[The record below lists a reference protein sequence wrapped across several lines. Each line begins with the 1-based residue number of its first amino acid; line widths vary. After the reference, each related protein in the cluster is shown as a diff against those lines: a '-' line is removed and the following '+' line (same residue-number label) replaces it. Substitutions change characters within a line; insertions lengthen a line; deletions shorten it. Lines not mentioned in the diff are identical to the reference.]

1 MYMNLLRHLLDL
13 PLADIDPEVF
23 ADALVVQHI
32 GTLISSGGGSIGRP
46 YLELALKPQQLEIFL
61 ARAVET
67 AQKTQCLEHEWREL
81 QQASAYITH
90 AWEKGQSLFREDLTL
105 ANGDSKEMEILSQEC
120 FAVDLYAFVSTFA
133 LYYDNS
139 TFQNWA
145 INGYM
150 VAWRRHFS
158 R

>member
-1 MYMNLLRHLLDL
+1 MHMNQLRHLLDL

-23 ADALVVQHI
+23 ADALIVQHI
-32 GTLISSGGGSIGRP
+32 GTLIRSGGGSIGRP
-46 YLELALKPQQLEIFL
+46 YLESALKPQQLEGFL
-61 ARAVET
+61 ARAIET

-81 QQASAYITH
+81 QQAIAYITY

-105 ANGDSKEMEILSQEC
+105 AKGDSKEMEIFSQEC
-120 FAVDLYAFVSTFA
+120 FAVDLYAFVSTSI
-133 LYYDNS
+133 LYFDYS
-139 TFQNWA
+139 IFQNWA

-150 VAWRRHFS
+150 VAWRQHFS

>member
-1 MYMNLLRHLLDL
+1 MHLYQLRYLLDL

-32 GTLISSGGGSIGRP
+32 SNLIMSGGGSNGRP
-46 YLELALKPQQLEIFL
+46 YLESNLQPQQLEIFL

-67 AQKTQCLEHEWREL
+67 AQKTECLEHEWREQ
-81 QQASAYITH
+81 QQAFASITY
-90 AWEKGQSLFREDLTL
+90 AWKKGQSLFEEDLAH
-105 ANGDSKEMEILSQEC
+105 ANSDSKEMAILSQEYL
-120 FAVDLYAFVSTFA
+120 AVDVYAFVSTFA
-133 LYYDNS
+133 LYFDNY

-150 VAWRRHFS
+150 VAWRKHFS
-158 R
+158 K